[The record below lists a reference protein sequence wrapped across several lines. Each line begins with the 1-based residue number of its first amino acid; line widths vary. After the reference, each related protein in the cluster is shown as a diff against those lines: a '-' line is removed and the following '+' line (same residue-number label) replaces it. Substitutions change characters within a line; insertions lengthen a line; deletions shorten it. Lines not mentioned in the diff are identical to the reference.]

1 MSFCCLR
8 FGLRTSGPL
17 HSNYF
22 HWGSTHIL
30 LLMLITDKEKPGG
43 PSDEMFQALVFLLL
57 SQFLQSW
64 QQLER
69 VPSVII
75 PPQCNFKISS
85 LLSIRKAKVAARVV
99 SKWASHASCA
109 EQQAGSSARGH
120 ADEQKGEIASFLH
133 LCCSIWGNKCCYKH
147 GEEEG
152 ATATAK
158 SWVWTLEPS
167 LSF

>member
-1 MSFCCLR
+1 
-8 FGLRTSGPL
+8 
-17 HSNYF
+17 
-22 HWGSTHIL
+22 
-30 LLMLITDKEKPGG
+30 MLITDKEKPGG

-120 ADEQKGEIASFLH
+120 ADEQKGEIASFFIFAAQYEGINAVINMGKRKEQQQQL
-133 LCCSIWGNKCCYKH
+133 NH
-147 GEEEG
+147 GF
-152 ATATAK
+152 
-158 SWVWTLEPS
+158 EP
-167 LSF
+167 